1 MRASIPSGAP
11 NRVRR
16 VDTDLEDGSEAPDIG
31 GFVPPQSIQIKG
43 FFSSQTAPKPD
54 FLHRNKY
61 TNKFSALCQKRWRQ
75 KSDWDKYCA
84 AADRKTTN
92 STA

>member
-11 NRVRR
+11 NRVRK

-43 FFSSQTAPKPD
+43 FFSPETTPD
-54 FLHRNKY
+54 RHVLQCSKYANKI
-61 TNKFSALCQKRWRQ
+61 SALWQKRWRQ

-92 STA
+92 PTA